1 MNQSYGSFE
10 LEQAMRNSRTDA
22 LSIVATGDEDYRSWL
37 KRLKSQVRSAQ
48 VKAAV
53 RVNNE
58 LLQLYWSMGHDIAEK
73 HLDAAYGSGFFDRLS
88 RDLKAEF
95 PHMEGFSVSNLKYIK
110 RFYLFYAPWIL
121 QQAVTK
127 FNDQEILQQPV
138 AKLEDGQNRHQAGDE
153 FGNRQKV
160 ADEFGNRQQAVDEL
174 RGGKIL
180 HQAVAK
186 LEDGEILQ
194 KPSAKLEEDQIHQQF
209 ADKFKMLFS
218 IPWWHHIEI
227 FTHAK
232 SVEEG
237 LFYISKTL
245 ENGWSRNVLA
255 NMMEA
260 DLYHTQGAA
269 ITNFAEKLPA
279 PESDLAQQ
287 TLKDPYCFDFIA
299 LRKQY
304 TEREL
309 EDALMENIT
318 RFLLELGN
326 GFSFIGRQYRLEV
339 GGEEF
344 FIDLLFYHLNLRR
357 YIVVELKA
365 GEFKPTDAGQLGFYV
380 QAVNEQLKHP
390 GDNDAIGLIICRQKN
405 RLVAEYAL
413 KSSTQLLGISEYR
426 LTKLLPRDFKSSL
439 PSIQDIESQFSAA
452 EAHGNLNRPQVEAHA
467 VDITDH
473 PTSNRT
479 SKPANR
485 TSNRTCKPANRTSRP
500 ANRTSNR
507 TSKPTSNVQVE
518 AQIHSKDPQGDST
531 TKPHVGSSSRPQ
543 GDSTIGPQVDSS
555 SRPHVETEK
564 EVRTTKVTDH
574 RTSSEQVK
582 YETVQVSK
590 QVKRLI
596 TSMSNKWQS
605 ASDLRMIINII
616 HRPTFV
622 KNYLEPALELG
633 LIEMT
638 QPDSPRSPTQKY
650 RLTAKGKALARKL
663 KREEGKK

>member
-1 MNQSYGSFE
+1 
-10 LEQAMRNSRTDA
+10 MRNSRTDA

-138 AKLEDGQNRHQAGDE
+138 AKLEASQNRHQAGAE

-194 KPSAKLEEDQIHQQF
+194 KPSAKLEDDQIRQQF

-227 FTHAK
+227 FTHAQ

-255 NMMEA
+255 NMMSA

-299 LRKQY
+299 LGKRY

-357 YIVVELKA
+357 YVVVELKA

-452 EAHGNLNRPQVEAHA
+452 EAHVNLNRPQVEAHA

-479 SKPANR
+479 S
-485 TSNRTCKPANRTSRP
+485 KPANRTSRP

-531 TKPHVGSSSRPQ
+531 TKPHVGSSSRPHV
-543 GDSTIGPQVDSS
+543 GSTT
-555 SRPHVETEK
+555 RPHVETEK

-633 LIEMT
+633 LIEMS
-638 QPDSPRSPTQKY
+638 QPDTPRSPTQKY

>member
-1 MNQSYGSFE
+1 
-10 LEQAMRNSRTDA
+10 MRNSRTDA

-138 AKLEDGQNRHQAGDE
+138 AKLEASQNRHQAGAE

-194 KPSAKLEEDQIHQQF
+194 KPSAKLEDDQIRQQF

-227 FTHAK
+227 FTHAQ

-299 LRKQY
+299 LGKRY

-357 YIVVELKA
+357 YVVVELKA

-405 RLVAEYAL
+405 RLIAEYAL

-452 EAHGNLNRPQVEAHA
+452 EAHVNLNRPQVEAHA

-479 SKPANR
+479 SRPANR
-485 TSNRTCKPANRTSRP
+485 TSNRTSRP

-531 TKPHVGSSSRPQ
+531 TKPHVGSSSRPHV
-543 GDSTIGPQVDSS
+543 GSTT
-555 SRPHVETEK
+555 RPHVETEK

-633 LIEMT
+633 LIEMS
-638 QPDSPRSPTQKY
+638 QPDTPRSPTQKY

>member
-1 MNQSYGSFE
+1 
-10 LEQAMRNSRTDA
+10 MRNSRTDA

-138 AKLEDGQNRHQAGDE
+138 AKLEASQNRHQAGAE

-194 KPSAKLEEDQIHQQF
+194 KPSAKLEDDQIRQQF

-227 FTHAK
+227 FTHAQ

-255 NMMEA
+255 NMMSA

-299 LRKQY
+299 LGKRY

-357 YIVVELKA
+357 YVVVELKA

-405 RLVAEYAL
+405 RLIAEYAL

-452 EAHGNLNRPQVEAHA
+452 EAHVNLNRPQVEAHA

-479 SKPANR
+479 S
-485 TSNRTCKPANRTSRP
+485 KPANRTSRP

-531 TKPHVGSSSRPQ
+531 TKPHVGSSSRPHV
-543 GDSTIGPQVDSS
+543 GSTT
-555 SRPHVETEK
+555 RPHVETEK

-633 LIEMT
+633 LIEMS
-638 QPDSPRSPTQKY
+638 QPDTPRSPTQKY

>member
-1 MNQSYGSFE
+1 MKN
-10 LEQAMRNSRTDA
+10 RRTDA
-22 LSIVATGDEDYRSWL
+22 LSTAAIGDEDYRSWL

-48 VKAAV
+48 VKAAI
-53 RVNNE
+53 RVNIE
-58 LLQLYWSMGHDIAEK
+58 LLQLYWNMGHDIAEK

-121 QQAVTK
+121 HQAGAELEE
-127 FNDQEILQQPV
+127 DQNRHQAGDELSNGNRHQAGDELRGGEILQQPV
-138 AKLEDGQNRHQAGDE
+138 AKLGGSEILQQP
-153 FGNRQKV
+153 V
-160 ADEFGNRQQAVDEL
+160 AKLVDSQNRQQLVDEF
-174 RGGKIL
+174 KI
-180 HQAVAK
+180 
-186 LEDGEILQ
+186 
-194 KPSAKLEEDQIHQQF
+194 
-209 ADKFKMLFS
+209 LFS
-218 IPWWHHIEI
+218 IPWRHHVEI
-227 FTHAK
+227 FTHAQ
-232 SVEEG
+232 SVEEAQ
-237 LFYISKTL
+237 FYISKTL

-260 DLYHTQGAA
+260 DLYHTQGTA

-299 LRKQY
+299 LRKRY

-309 EDALMENIT
+309 EDALIENIT

-357 YIVVELKA
+357 YVVVELKA

-380 QAVNEQLKHP
+380 KAVNEQLKHP

-426 LTKLLPRDFKSSL
+426 LTKLLPRNFKSSL
-439 PSIQDIESQFSAA
+439 PSIQDIESQFTAD
-452 EAHGNLNRPQVEAHA
+452 EAQVGSKGPQVEPHA
-467 VDITDH
+467 IVMTDH
-473 PTSNRT
+473 RTSKPNRT
-479 SKPANR
+479 SKP
-485 TSNRTCKPANRTSRP
+485 
-500 ANRTSNR
+500 TSNR
-507 TSKPTSNVQVE
+507 TSKPTSNRTSKPTSNRTSKPTSNRTSNVQVE
-518 AQIHSKDPQGDST
+518 AQEESKGLQVDS
-531 TKPHVGSSSRPQ
+531 SNRPQ
-543 GDSTIGPQVDSS
+543 EESNRPQVDSS
-555 SRPHVETEK
+555 TSPQVEAEE
-564 EVRTTKVTDH
+564 EVRATEVTNYC
-574 RTSSEQVK
+574 TSSEQV
-582 YETVQVSK
+582 ESGTVQVSE

-605 ASDLRMIINII
+605 ASDLRMITNIL

-622 KNYLEPALELG
+622 KNYLEPALKFG

-638 QPDSPRSPTQKY
+638 QPNSPRSPTQKY
-650 RLTAKGKALARKL
+650 RLTVKGKAVARKL

>member
-1 MNQSYGSFE
+1 
-10 LEQAMRNSRTDA
+10 MRNSRTDA

-138 AKLEDGQNRHQAGDE
+138 AKLEASQNRHQASAE

-194 KPSAKLEEDQIHQQF
+194 KPSAKLEDDQIRQQF

-227 FTHAK
+227 FTHAQ

-255 NMMEA
+255 NMMSA

-299 LRKQY
+299 LGKRY

-357 YIVVELKA
+357 YVVVELKA

-452 EAHGNLNRPQVEAHA
+452 EAHVNLNRPQVEAHA

-485 TSNRTCKPANRTSRP
+485 TSNRT
-500 ANRTSNR
+500 
-507 TSKPTSNVQVE
+507 SKPTSNVQVE
-518 AQIHSKDPQGDST
+518 AQTHSKDPQGDST
-531 TKPHVGSSSRPQ
+531 TKPHVGSSSRPHV
-543 GDSTIGPQVDSS
+543 GSTT
-555 SRPHVETEK
+555 RPHVETEK

-633 LIEMT
+633 LIEMS
-638 QPDSPRSPTQKY
+638 QPDTPRSPTQKY

>member
-1 MNQSYGSFE
+1 
-10 LEQAMRNSRTDA
+10 
-22 LSIVATGDEDYRSWL
+22 
-37 KRLKSQVRSAQ
+37 
-48 VKAAV
+48 
-53 RVNNE
+53 
-58 LLQLYWSMGHDIAEK
+58 
-73 HLDAAYGSGFFDRLS
+73 
-88 RDLKAEF
+88 
-95 PHMEGFSVSNLKYIK
+95 
-110 RFYLFYAPWIL
+110 
-121 QQAVTK
+121 
-127 FNDQEILQQPV
+127 
-138 AKLEDGQNRHQAGDE
+138 
-153 FGNRQKV
+153 
-160 ADEFGNRQQAVDEL
+160 
-174 RGGKIL
+174 
-180 HQAVAK
+180 
-186 LEDGEILQ
+186 
-194 KPSAKLEEDQIHQQF
+194 
-209 ADKFKMLFS
+209 
-218 IPWWHHIEI
+218 
-227 FTHAK
+227 
-232 SVEEG
+232 
-237 LFYISKTL
+237 
-245 ENGWSRNVLA
+245 
-255 NMMEA
+255 MMEA

-357 YIVVELKA
+357 YVVVELKA

-452 EAHGNLNRPQVEAHA
+452 EAYGNLNRPQVEAHA

-479 SKPANR
+479 S
-485 TSNRTCKPANRTSRP
+485 KPANRTSRP

-518 AQIHSKDPQGDST
+518 AQIHSKDPQGAST

-543 GDSTIGPQVDSS
+543 GDSTIGPQGDSS

-663 KREEGKK
+663 KREEDKK

>member
-1 MNQSYGSFE
+1 
-10 LEQAMRNSRTDA
+10 MRNSRTDA
-22 LSIVATGDEDYRSWL
+22 LSIVVTGDEDYRSWL

-53 RVNNE
+53 RVNIE
-58 LLQLYWSMGHDIAEK
+58 LLQLYWNMGHDIAEK
-73 HLDAAYGSGFFDRLS
+73 HLDATYGSGFFDRLS

-95 PHMEGFSVSNLKYIK
+95 PHMEGFSPRNLRYIK
-110 RFYLFYAPWIL
+110 EFYLFYSPWIL
-121 QQAVTK
+121 
-127 FNDQEILQQPV
+127 
-138 AKLEDGQNRHQAGDE
+138 HQAGAKFDNNE
-153 FGNRQKV
+153 ILHQVGAKLTVRQNRQKV

-194 KPSAKLEEDQIHQQF
+194 KPSAKLEDDQIHQQF

-227 FTHAK
+227 FTHAQ

-255 NMMEA
+255 NMMSA

-299 LRKQY
+299 LGKRY

-439 PSIQDIESQFSAA
+439 PSIQDIESQFTAA
-452 EAHGNLNRPQVEAHA
+452 EAHANLNRPQVEAHA

-485 TSNRTCKPANRTSRP
+485 TSNRTSRP
-500 ANRTSNR
+500 ANR

-518 AQIHSKDPQGDST
+518 AQIHSKD
-531 TKPHVGSSSRPQ
+531 PQ

-582 YETVQVSK
+582 YGTVQVSK

-633 LIEMT
+633 LIEMS

-650 RLTAKGKALARKL
+650 RLTEKGKALARKL

>member
-1 MNQSYGSFE
+1 M
-10 LEQAMRNSRTDA
+10 
-22 LSIVATGDEDYRSWL
+22 
-37 KRLKSQVRSAQ
+37 
-48 VKAAV
+48 
-53 RVNNE
+53 
-58 LLQLYWSMGHDIAEK
+58 
-73 HLDAAYGSGFFDRLS
+73 
-88 RDLKAEF
+88 
-95 PHMEGFSVSNLKYIK
+95 
-110 RFYLFYAPWIL
+110 
-121 QQAVTK
+121 
-127 FNDQEILQQPV
+127 
-138 AKLEDGQNRHQAGDE
+138 
-153 FGNRQKV
+153 
-160 ADEFGNRQQAVDEL
+160 
-174 RGGKIL
+174 

-194 KPSAKLEEDQIHQQF
+194 KPSAKLEDDQIRQQF

-227 FTHAK
+227 FTHAQ

-255 NMMEA
+255 NMMSA

-299 LRKQY
+299 LGKRY

-357 YIVVELKA
+357 YVVVELKA

-413 KSSTQLLGISEYR
+413 KSSIQLLGISEYR

-452 EAHGNLNRPQVEAHA
+452 EAHVNLNRPQVEAHA

-485 TSNRTCKPANRTSRP
+485 TSNRTSRP

-518 AQIHSKDPQGDST
+518 AQTHSKDPQGDST
-531 TKPHVGSSSRPQ
+531 TKPHVGSSSRPHV
-543 GDSTIGPQVDSS
+543 GSTT
-555 SRPHVETEK
+555 RPHVETEK
-564 EVRTTKVTDH
+564 EVRTTKVTNH

-596 TSMSNKWQS
+596 TSISNKWQS

-633 LIEMT
+633 LIEMS
-638 QPDSPRSPTQKY
+638 QPDTPRSPTQKY

>member
-1 MNQSYGSFE
+1 
-10 LEQAMRNSRTDA
+10 MRNSRTDA

-138 AKLEDGQNRHQAGDE
+138 AKLEASQNRHQAGAE

-194 KPSAKLEEDQIHQQF
+194 KPSAKLEDDQIRQQF

-227 FTHAK
+227 FTHAQ

-255 NMMEA
+255 NMMSA

-299 LRKQY
+299 LGKRY

-357 YIVVELKA
+357 YVVVELKA

-452 EAHGNLNRPQVEAHA
+452 EAHVNLNRPQVEAHA

-485 TSNRTCKPANRTSRP
+485 TSNCTSRT

-518 AQIHSKDPQGDST
+518 AQTHSKDPQGDST
-531 TKPHVGSSSRPQ
+531 TKPHVGSSSRPHV
-543 GDSTIGPQVDSS
+543 GSTT
-555 SRPHVETEK
+555 RPHVETEK

-633 LIEMT
+633 LIEMS
-638 QPDSPRSPTQKY
+638 QPDTPRSPTQKY

>member
-1 MNQSYGSFE
+1 
-10 LEQAMRNSRTDA
+10 MRNSRTDA

-138 AKLEDGQNRHQAGDE
+138 AKLEASQNRHQAGAE

-160 ADEFGNRQQAVDEL
+160 ADEFGNRQQVADEL

-194 KPSAKLEEDQIHQQF
+194 KPSAKLEDDQIRQQF

-227 FTHAK
+227 FTHAQ

-255 NMMEA
+255 NMMSA

-299 LRKQY
+299 LGKRY

-357 YIVVELKA
+357 YVVVELKA

-405 RLVAEYAL
+405 RLIAEYAL

-452 EAHGNLNRPQVEAHA
+452 EAHVNLNRPQVEAHA

-479 SKPANR
+479 SKQ
-485 TSNRTCKPANRTSRP
+485 ANRTSRP

-518 AQIHSKDPQGDST
+518 AQIHSKDPQGAST
-531 TKPHVGSSSRPQ
+531 TKPHVGSSSRPHV
-543 GDSTIGPQVDSS
+543 GSTT
-555 SRPHVETEK
+555 RPHVETEK

-633 LIEMT
+633 LIEMS
-638 QPDSPRSPTQKY
+638 QPDTPRSPTQKY

>member
-1 MNQSYGSFE
+1 
-10 LEQAMRNSRTDA
+10 
-22 LSIVATGDEDYRSWL
+22 
-37 KRLKSQVRSAQ
+37 
-48 VKAAV
+48 
-53 RVNNE
+53 
-58 LLQLYWSMGHDIAEK
+58 
-73 HLDAAYGSGFFDRLS
+73 
-88 RDLKAEF
+88 
-95 PHMEGFSVSNLKYIK
+95 
-110 RFYLFYAPWIL
+110 
-121 QQAVTK
+121 
-127 FNDQEILQQPV
+127 
-138 AKLEDGQNRHQAGDE
+138 
-153 FGNRQKV
+153 
-160 ADEFGNRQQAVDEL
+160 
-174 RGGKIL
+174 
-180 HQAVAK
+180 
-186 LEDGEILQ
+186 
-194 KPSAKLEEDQIHQQF
+194 
-209 ADKFKMLFS
+209 
-218 IPWWHHIEI
+218 
-227 FTHAK
+227 
-232 SVEEG
+232 
-237 LFYISKTL
+237 
-245 ENGWSRNVLA
+245 
-255 NMMEA
+255 
-260 DLYHTQGAA
+260 
-269 ITNFAEKLPA
+269 
-279 PESDLAQQ
+279 
-287 TLKDPYCFDFIA
+287 
-299 LRKQY
+299 
-304 TEREL
+304 
-309 EDALMENIT
+309 MENIT

-473 PTSNRT
+473 PISNRT

-485 TSNRTCKPANRTSRP
+485 TSNRTSRP

-633 LIEMT
+633 LIEMS

>member
-1 MNQSYGSFE
+1 
-10 LEQAMRNSRTDA
+10 
-22 LSIVATGDEDYRSWL
+22 
-37 KRLKSQVRSAQ
+37 
-48 VKAAV
+48 
-53 RVNNE
+53 
-58 LLQLYWSMGHDIAEK
+58 
-73 HLDAAYGSGFFDRLS
+73 
-88 RDLKAEF
+88 
-95 PHMEGFSVSNLKYIK
+95 
-110 RFYLFYAPWIL
+110 
-121 QQAVTK
+121 
-127 FNDQEILQQPV
+127 
-138 AKLEDGQNRHQAGDE
+138 
-153 FGNRQKV
+153 
-160 ADEFGNRQQAVDEL
+160 
-174 RGGKIL
+174 
-180 HQAVAK
+180 
-186 LEDGEILQ
+186 
-194 KPSAKLEEDQIHQQF
+194 
-209 ADKFKMLFS
+209 
-218 IPWWHHIEI
+218 
-227 FTHAK
+227 
-232 SVEEG
+232 
-237 LFYISKTL
+237 
-245 ENGWSRNVLA
+245 
-255 NMMEA
+255 
-260 DLYHTQGAA
+260 
-269 ITNFAEKLPA
+269 
-279 PESDLAQQ
+279 
-287 TLKDPYCFDFIA
+287 
-299 LRKQY
+299 
-304 TEREL
+304 
-309 EDALMENIT
+309 MENIT

-357 YIVVELKA
+357 YIVVELKT
-365 GEFKPTDAGQLGFYV
+365 GEFKPTDTGQLGFYV

-439 PSIQDIESQFSAA
+439 PSIQDIESQFSVA

-485 TSNRTCKPANRTSRP
+485 TSNRT
-500 ANRTSNR
+500 
-507 TSKPTSNVQVE
+507 SKPTSNVQVE
-518 AQIHSKDPQGDST
+518 AQIHSKD
-531 TKPHVGSSSRPQ
+531 PQ

>member
-1 MNQSYGSFE
+1 
-10 LEQAMRNSRTDA
+10 MRNSRTDA

-138 AKLEDGQNRHQAGDE
+138 AKLEASQNRHQAGAE

-194 KPSAKLEEDQIHQQF
+194 KPSAKLEDDQIRQQF

-227 FTHAK
+227 FTHAQ

-255 NMMEA
+255 NMMSA

-299 LRKQY
+299 LGKRY

-357 YIVVELKA
+357 YVVVELKA

-452 EAHGNLNRPQVEAHA
+452 EAHVNLNRPQVEAHA

-485 TSNRTCKPANRTSRP
+485 TSRP

-518 AQIHSKDPQGDST
+518 AQTHSKDPQGDST
-531 TKPHVGSSSRPQ
+531 TKPHVGSSSRPHV
-543 GDSTIGPQVDSS
+543 GSTT
-555 SRPHVETEK
+555 RPHVETEK

-633 LIEMT
+633 LIEMS
-638 QPDSPRSPTQKY
+638 QPDTPRSPTQKY

>member
-1 MNQSYGSFE
+1 
-10 LEQAMRNSRTDA
+10 MRNSRTDA

-138 AKLEDGQNRHQAGDE
+138 AKLEDGQNRHQAGAE

-194 KPSAKLEEDQIHQQF
+194 KPSAKLEDDQIRQQF

-227 FTHAK
+227 FTHAQ

-299 LRKQY
+299 LGKRY

-357 YIVVELKA
+357 YVVVELKA

-380 QAVNEQLKHP
+380 QAVNKQLKHP

-452 EAHGNLNRPQVEAHA
+452 EAHVNLNRPQVEAHA

-485 TSNRTCKPANRTSRP
+485 TSNRTSRP

-518 AQIHSKDPQGDST
+518 AQTHSKDPQGDST
-531 TKPHVGSSSRPQ
+531 TKPHVGSSSRPHV
-543 GDSTIGPQVDSS
+543 GSTT
-555 SRPHVETEK
+555 RPHVETEK

-633 LIEMT
+633 L
-638 QPDSPRSPTQKY
+638 R
-650 RLTAKGKALARKL
+650 
-663 KREEGKK
+663 

>member
-1 MNQSYGSFE
+1 
-10 LEQAMRNSRTDA
+10 MRNSRTDA

-138 AKLEDGQNRHQAGDE
+138 AKLEASQNRHQAGAE

-194 KPSAKLEEDQIHQQF
+194 KPSAKLEDDQIRQQF

-227 FTHAK
+227 FTHAQ

-255 NMMEA
+255 NMMSA

-299 LRKQY
+299 LGKRY

-357 YIVVELKA
+357 YVVVELKA

-452 EAHGNLNRPQVEAHA
+452 EAHVNLNRPQVEAHA

-485 TSNRTCKPANRTSRP
+485 TSNRTSRP

-507 TSKPTSNVQVE
+507 TSKPTINVQVE
-518 AQIHSKDPQGDST
+518 AQTHSKDPQGAST
-531 TKPHVGSSSRPQ
+531 TKPHVGSSTRPHV
-543 GDSTIGPQVDSS
+543 GSTT
-555 SRPHVETEK
+555 RPHVETEK

-633 LIEMT
+633 LIEMS
-638 QPDSPRSPTQKY
+638 QPDTPRSPTQKY

-663 KREEGKK
+663 KRKEGKK